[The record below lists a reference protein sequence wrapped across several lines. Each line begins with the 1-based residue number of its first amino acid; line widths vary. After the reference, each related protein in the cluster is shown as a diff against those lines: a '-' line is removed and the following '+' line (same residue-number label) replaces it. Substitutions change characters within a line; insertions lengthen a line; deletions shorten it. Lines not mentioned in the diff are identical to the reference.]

1 MMMTMTMA
9 MTITDRELGRLVR
22 RLMSSVLSTPL
33 IYLFARLLSLLKGMG
48 HSQER
53 QE

>member
-1 MMMTMTMA
+1 MMMTMTMT
-9 MTITDRELGRLVR
+9 MTIIDRAPGRLAR
-22 RLMSSVLSTPL
+22 RLMSSVLSTAL

-48 HSQER
+48 HSQEL